1 MDPVPPSRKRDRSD
15 SSPEERELPDSSRRK
30 RTRTR
35 RRVTALNADDTQ
47 QGDLFVVRY
56 SRVYGFVESVTRTL
70 EPVRVQRTGRGAPA
84 VMPPPQYTVSIV
96 FDCLSADWFDAVP
109 DVDAIEWDT
118 VSLVAHS
125 CRVELMI
132 SDAVHDDLNQRQFP
146 VFGGQLPPVAEGSWW
161 ELKLEPLPQ
170 TPQWPVFLTWP
181 TLINPVSTI
190 LQHAWDIMELK
201 DLTVPRG
208 LLKLRLFSHGW
219 DWFAGPDD
227 PPYPGR

>member
-1 MDPVPPSRKRDRSD
+1 MDPVPPSKKRDRSD
-15 SSPEERELPDSSRRK
+15 SAPEERELPDSSRRK
-30 RTRTR
+30 RTRMR
-35 RRVTALNADDTQ
+35 RRVTVLNADDTQ

-56 SRVYGFVESVTRTL
+56 SRVYGFVESVTRML

-84 VMPPPQYTVSIV
+84 VMPPPQYSVSIV
-96 FDCLSADWFDAVP
+96 FDCLSADWFDAEP
-109 DVDAIEWDT
+109 DVDAIAWDT
-118 VSLVAHS
+118 VSVVAHS

-132 SDAVHDDLNQRQFP
+132 SDAAHGWLNQRQFP
-146 VFGGQLPPVAEGSWW
+146 VFGGPLPPVAEGSWW
-161 ELKLEPLPQ
+161 ELKLEVPPQ

-190 LQHAWDIMELK
+190 LQQASDMMELK

-208 LLKLRLFSHGW
+208 LLKLRRFSHGW